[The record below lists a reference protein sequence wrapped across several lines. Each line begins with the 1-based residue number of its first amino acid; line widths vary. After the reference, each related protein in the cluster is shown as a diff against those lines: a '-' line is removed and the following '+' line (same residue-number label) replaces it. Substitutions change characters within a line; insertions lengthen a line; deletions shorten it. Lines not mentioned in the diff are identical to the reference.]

1 MPPSII
7 RDLSDTSGYWAA
19 VWTMCCMPDV
29 HVICDAPIGCFNL
42 VATAVPDYTDAIPHI
57 ENITPSV
64 MTEQEVGGQGTGP
77 AVKRTYEQLRDTG
90 AIDGKRV
97 IVVSTAES
105 EMIGSDQSDLV
116 KQLGSG
122 TTFYYSNSL
131 SEDEWAGRDRVLRW
145 LWQNYGSGEMEGS
158 VVPPSSN
165 SHPATPGTVNIIGPT
180 YGCFN
185 APSDLHELR
194 RLIEGA
200 GGTINLVYP
209 FEAKL
214 SDTPR
219 LLDAQVNVV
228 LYKEFGLGLAAELGQ
243 PTLTAPFG
251 MRDTTTFIRE
261 LGRLLGTAEQAE
273 AFIKHEKKTTLQAVW
288 DLWRGPQGDWFGTTD
303 IGIVA
308 GRAHADGLRRFLGD
322 ELGMPI
328 AFVSARPR
336 QPDEPDNEAI
346 RQRLHKK
353 APAFVFGSINEK
365 IYLSEAGARFTSFIP
380 AAFPG
385 PVVRRAVGT
394 PFVGYSGAVYVIQ
407 EIVNRLYEALFNFL
421 PVDSAYAKGASA
433 PAAPAASGAGNL
445 PWHPAAKDLL
455 DAALEQLPFIPRIS
469 ASRQLQMQV
478 EAVAKQ
484 RGLGEI
490 TAALVEEALAQRN

>member
-19 VWTMCCMPDV
+19 VWAICCMPDA

-64 MTEQEVGGQGTGP
+64 MTEQEVGGSGTGP
-77 AVKRTYEQLRDTG
+77 AVQRTYEQLRDTG
-90 AIDGKRV
+90 VLEGKRL

-105 EMIGSDQSDLV
+105 EMIGSDHTDLV
-116 KQLGSG
+116 KRLQPGS
-122 TTFYYSNSL
+122 TFYYSNSL
-131 SEDEWAGRDRVLRW
+131 AEDEWAGRDRVLRW
-145 LWQNYGSGEMEGS
+145 LWQNYGG
-158 VVPPSSN
+158 
-165 SHPATPGTVNIIGPT
+165 PAVGAQQAAPLQPGLVNIIGPT

-185 APSDLHELR
+185 SPADLHELK
-194 RLIEGA
+194 RLIAGA

-209 FEAKL
+209 FEARL
-214 SDTPR
+214 ADTPR
-219 LLDAQVNVV
+219 LAAAQVNVV
-228 LYKEFGLGLAAELGQ
+228 LYKEFGLGLAEDLGQ

-251 MRDTTTFIRE
+251 MRDTTAFVRE
-261 LGRLLGTAEQAE
+261 LGRLLGTSEQAE
-273 AFIKHEKKTTLQAVW
+273 AFIRHEKKTTLQAVW

-308 GRAHADGLRRFLGD
+308 GRAHADGLKRFLGD

-328 AFVSARPR
+328 AFVSSRPR
-336 QPDEPDNEAI
+336 RPDEPDNEAL

-365 IYLSEAGARFTSFIP
+365 IYLSEAGAKYTSFIP

-394 PFVGYSGAVYVIQ
+394 PFVGYCGAVYLIQ

-421 PVDSAYAKGASA
+421 PVDSAYAKGAGAPLA
-433 PAAPAASGAGNL
+433 PAANGAGNL
-445 PWHPAAKDLL
+445 PWQADARTLL

-478 EAVAKQ
+478 EGVAKQ
-484 RGLGEI
+484 RGLQEV
-490 TAALVEEALAQRN
+490 TPELVEEALAGHAA